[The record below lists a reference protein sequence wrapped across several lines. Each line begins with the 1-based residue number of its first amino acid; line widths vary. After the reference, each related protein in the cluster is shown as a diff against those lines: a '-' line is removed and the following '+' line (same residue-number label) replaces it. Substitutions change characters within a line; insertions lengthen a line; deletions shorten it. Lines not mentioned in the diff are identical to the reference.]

1 LIFGII
7 ALALLCGLVALVDYQ
22 DVWTTVVIY
31 ALRWPFPIV
40 VCTLIIIRERRLT
53 IDRTMV
59 VRFLI
64 ALGIAEV
71 IVIFF
76 PWDLFSDLLDYTAT
90 TMGIFV
96 LYAFTMLLKVI
107 VSSGVLYLAAM
118 VTTKE
123 VPNNTRLFTVRYVLL
138 CAATSIV
145 FTVYAITGS
154 LIAASAGLFPDE
166 LPTVVHVFD
175 GFFTQIISGVV
186 YYFVVVSFF
195 SQTRPV
201 RLFRQKQ

>member
-31 ALRWPFPIV
+31 ALRWPLSIIGF
-40 VCTLIIIRERRLT
+40 TLIIIRERRLT

-76 PWDLFSDLLDYTAT
+76 PGNLFFDLLDYTAT
-90 TMGIFV
+90 TMGIFI
-96 LYAFTMLLKVI
+96 LFTFTMLLETI
-107 VSSGVLYLAAM
+107 ISSGVLYLAAM
-118 VTTKE
+118 ITIKE
-123 VPNNTRLFTVRYVLL
+123 VPNNTRLFSVRYVLL

-145 FTVYAITGS
+145 FTVYGILAEPT
-154 LIAASAGLFPDE
+154 AALSNE
-166 LPTVVHVFD
+166 LAVVVHVLD
-175 GFFTQIISGVV
+175 GFFTQIIFGVV